1 MRRTLP
7 TTRRCYLRFASRLL
21 VAALLASAISAVRP
35 GLAQDAKSEGRSELI
50 LQNLPPKGSKAYNDL
65 LGRAGKTANGQVLGF
80 TQSEMWSMPTS
91 RIEDVIRQGEAL
103 GVKMTRLGT
112 DWNQV
117 LKRPSAPMAMSPSQE
132 AMMQAMKGSKET
144 MGVGMMASPN
154 AAVVEYALMKD
165 YDPKSAIGKRPAAL
179 IQKIVIPLNERE
191 TITARRTS
199 VDMK

>member
-7 TTRRCYLRFASRLL
+7 TTRRCYLRIASRLL

-91 RIEDVIRQGEAL
+91 RIEA
-103 GVKMTRLGT
+103 
-112 DWNQV
+112 
-117 LKRPSAPMAMSPSQE
+117 RPWA
-132 AMMQAMKGSKET
+132 
-144 MGVGMMASPN
+144 
-154 AAVVEYALMKD
+154 
-165 YDPKSAIGKRPAAL
+165 
-179 IQKIVIPLNERE
+179 
-191 TITARRTS
+191 
-199 VDMK
+199 